1 MLKRLSL
8 QLYFLLIIT
17 ILLCGRAMARS
28 EDNGLRFKS
37 ERYQDHR
44 YISVEIDLNQVDLTH
59 HMVNPKTGQNYVTF
73 GALRQLLRTK
83 GEALLFAIN
92 SGIYTKEYKP
102 LGLHIE
108 DGKVHSPL
116 NLITSNRGQGNF
128 SLLPNGVFFLT
139 QEHRAEVLDTERF
152 HRRFQGDYRGIKA
165 AVQSGPMLVINGE
178 FNPYFFSESDSYRI
192 RSGVCAKDQ
201 GRRVIFVVTED
212 AVNFY
217 EFARFFKEELQC
229 QNALYLD
236 GTLARIYFNGRTY
249 GASFW
254 QSKPLVGIWSVI
266 RPAS

>member
-8 QLYFLLIIT
+8 QLYFLLIIAT
-17 ILLCGRAMARS
+17 LLCGRAMARG
-28 EDNGLRFKS
+28 EDHGLRFKS
-37 ERYQDHR
+37 ERYQGHR
-44 YISVEIDLNQVDLTH
+44 YISVEIDLNQANLTH
-59 HMVNPKTGQNYVTF
+59 HMANPKTGKNYVTF

-108 DGKVHSPL
+108 EGAVLSPL
-116 NLITSNRGQGNF
+116 NLVTSNRGQGNF

-139 QEHRAEVLDTERF
+139 ERNRAEILDTDRF
-152 HRRFQGDYRGIKA
+152 HQRFKGDYQGIKA
-165 AVQSGPMLVINGE
+165 AVQSGPMLIINGE
-178 FNPYFFSESDSYRI
+178 FNPYFFPESESYRI
-192 RSGVCAKDQ
+192 RSGVCAQDQ

-212 AVNFY
+212 NVNFY
-217 EFARFFKEELQC
+217 EFARFFKEELHC

-266 RPAS
+266 RPS